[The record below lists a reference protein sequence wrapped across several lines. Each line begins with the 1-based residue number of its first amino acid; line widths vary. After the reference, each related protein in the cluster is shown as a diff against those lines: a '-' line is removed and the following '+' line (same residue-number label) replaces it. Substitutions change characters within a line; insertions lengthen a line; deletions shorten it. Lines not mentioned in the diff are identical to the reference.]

1 MSDINVPTTE
11 TGKRMLASV
20 SPIYDHSYVA
30 RWLFEV
36 MGIEMEEARQYIE
49 ELRLQAHP
57 KTATWGLFYW
67 EMRYHIPID
76 NSLPIEDR
84 RQKVMSKRWKYAP
97 MNPARLEEY
106 INRASGRA
114 AVVTEYNDEYRIEV
128 AIDGVGGALEY
139 EKIIELVRTAKPS
152 HIAIQ
157 IILETHCGIHIHSLP
172 EAYSFRSRAAGT
184 YPYRNI
190 QGVVPEVGIAA
201 DPDAAGFVFESRLC
215 GTPLRRL

>member
-1 MSDINVPTTE
+1 MNIPTTE
-11 TGKRMLASV
+11 TGKRMIASV
-20 SPIYDHSYVA
+20 SPIYDKAYTA
-30 RWLFEV
+30 RWLFEI
-36 MGIEMEEARQYIE
+36 MGIELEEARTYIE
-49 ELRLQAHP
+49 ELRYQASP
-57 KTATWGLFYW
+57 ETSTWGLFYW
-67 EMRYHIPID
+67 EQRYHIPTD
-76 NSLPIEDR
+76 ETLPLETR

-152 HIAIQ
+152 HIAMQ
-157 IILETHCGIHIHSLP
+157 IILETHCGIHIHPLP

-190 QGVVPEVGIAA
+190 QGRIPEAGITAE
-201 DPDAAGFVFESRLC
+201 PDAAGFVFESRLC
-215 GTPLRRL
+215 GTPQQRL

>member
-20 SPIYDHSYVA
+20 SPIYGKAYTA

-36 MGIEMEEARQYIE
+36 NGMEMEEARTYIA

-67 EMRYHIPID
+67 EMRYHIPTD
-76 NSLPIEDR
+76 NDTPIGDR

-97 MNPARLEEY
+97 MSPARLEEY
-106 INRASGRA
+106 IDRESGRT
-114 AVVTEYNDEYRIEV
+114 AVVTEYNDEYRIEI
-128 AIDGVGGALEY
+128 AIDGDGGALEY

-152 HIAIQ
+152 HIAMQ
-157 IILETHCGIHIHSLP
+157 IILETHCGIHIHSQP
-172 EAYSFRSRAAGT
+172 EAYHFQSRAAGT
-184 YPYRNI
+184 YPYRNV
-190 QGVVPEVGIAA
+190 QGRIPEAGITAG
-201 DPDAAGFVFESRLC
+201 PDAAGFVFESRLC
-215 GTPLRRL
+215 GMPQQRL